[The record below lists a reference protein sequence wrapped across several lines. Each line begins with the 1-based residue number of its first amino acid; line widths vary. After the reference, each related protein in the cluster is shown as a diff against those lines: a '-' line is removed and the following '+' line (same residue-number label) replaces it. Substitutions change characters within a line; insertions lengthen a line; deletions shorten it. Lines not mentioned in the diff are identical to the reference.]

1 MQQQTVKC
9 PGCGADC
16 AGPVFCTTCGTRL
29 PPIIQQVSPET
40 QPVTPSKP
48 ATKEAAA
55 PVKYSTLRAV
65 ATVYRIIGWVVI
77 IGGSLFSIALAVLAF
92 GGTGA
97 LADFL
102 PLSAGMG
109 TVGIAVVGL
118 IASVLTGL
126 FLVAFADVCGVLI
139 DIEKNTRS
147 KE

>member
-1 MQQQTVKC
+1 
-9 PGCGADC
+9 
-16 AGPVFCTTCGTRL
+16 L